1 MFERMPVA
9 LGDLV
14 FDVRV
19 AGPEDGTPV
28 MLLHGFPETSRSWTA
43 VAEQLAADGL
53 RVIAPDQRGY
63 SPGAR
68 PVGAHEYDIKE
79 LVADVLGLMEA
90 LGLDSA
96 HLAGHDWGASVA
108 WAAAAWHPERV
119 RSLVA
124 VSVPHPVSLTWAID
138 NDPDQQ
144 RRSAYITLFRDPGKA
159 EKTLLKANAAAFRAL
174 FGTHIA
180 KEAVDEYV
188 AHLSE
193 PGALLAALN
202 WYCAMTRE
210 FGEIPAVTVPT
221 TYLWSTSD
229 PALGEVAARRC
240 EQHVEG
246 DYRLI
251 VLDGVSHWVSEEAPA
266 AVVAAIRSRVA
277 EAPPNTLLG

>member
-1 MFERMPVA
+1 MSEKVRVGE
-9 LGDLV
+9 LE

-19 AGPEDGTPV
+19 AGPEDGIPV
-28 MLLHGFPETSRSWTA
+28 VLLHGFPETSRSWTA
-43 VAEQLAADGL
+43 VADQLVADGM

-68 PVGAHEYDIKE
+68 PVGAHEYDIKK
-79 LVADVLGLMEA
+79 LVADVLGLMDA

-108 WAAAAWHPERV
+108 WAVSAWHPERV

-124 VSVPHPVSLTWAID
+124 VSVPHPAALTWAID

-159 EKTLLKANAAAFRAL
+159 EKTLLKLNAAAFRAL

-180 KEAVDEYV
+180 RESVDEYL

-202 WYCAMTRE
+202 WYRAMTRE

-229 PALGEVAARRC
+229 PALGEAAARRC
-240 EQHVEG
+240 EQFVSG

-251 VLDGVSHWVSEEAPA
+251 VLEGVSHWVPEEAPA
-266 AVVAAIRSRVA
+266 EVVAAIRSRVA

>member
-1 MFERMPVA
+1 MLETVRI
-9 LGDLV
+9 GDLE
-14 FDVRV
+14 FDVRMT
-19 AGPEDGTPV
+19 GPDDGTPV
-28 MLLHGFPETSRSWTA
+28 VLLHGFPETSRSWTG
-43 VAEQLAADGL
+43 VAEQLAADGM

-79 LVADVLGLMEA
+79 LVADVIGLLDA
-90 LGLDSA
+90 LGLESV

-108 WAAAAWHPERV
+108 WAMAAWHPDRV

-124 VSVPHPVSLTWAID
+124 VSVPHPASLTWAID

-144 RRSAYITLFRDPGKA
+144 RRSDYITLFRDPGKA
-159 EKTLLKANAAAFRAL
+159 EKTLLKLNAAAFRAL

-180 KEAVDEYV
+180 KESVDEYL

-202 WYCAMTRE
+202 WYRAMTRE

-221 TYLWSTSD
+221 TYLWSTKD
-229 PALGEVAARRC
+229 PALGEVAARHC
-240 EQHVEG
+240 EKFVSG

-251 VLDGVSHWVSEEAPA
+251 VLDGVSHWVPEEAPA
-266 AVVAAIRSRVA
+266 EVVAAIRSRVA
-277 EAPPNTLLG
+277 EVPPNTLLG